1 MSAPSYKITSK
12 GAFKPGKYN
21 ENIELALLLGQWNGE
36 HLGEGEKNEGI
47 EELGQN
53 FLQLMSLDLEPD
65 FEINAEIT
73 RTGVLASFF
82 EGKGVSRTQEDYVSI
97 LENRPWLINGKLLII
112 QEWPE
117 QGDWSNAD
125 MSKAIF
131 WVRATGLPTP
141 YLNAMNTPRIAAKA
155 GEYKGYV
162 IMDQRTLARR
172 GFLKFQVELSTQH
185 QLSPGFF
192 LDILRGRKEWIQFQY
207 FRLPK
212 FCYNCGFIG
221 HDKNTCVRETSFAYP
236 PEGAAVPAYGPW
248 ISAESAVISCFNT
261 RNQLNFF
268 RERRSV
274 GGPSE
279 APQLPPFS
287 PGPVDT
293 PFKVGSGA
301 SSSSA
306 TRGGTKRRRGA
317 GSKTSSRSRK
327 QQNTAR
333 NEEGSTAI
341 NLEETLNL
349 IEVNVT
355 NRQTNYNGLGEKTLA
370 GVCFLME
377 TKVDRG
383 KMEVW
388 QGGLG
393 FNGMSIIPSKSL
405 AGGFCLLWNNE
416 VKIQMKELH
425 YNIFEA
431 SIQDPQLNSQWRL
444 FAVYGP
450 PYDREKKE
458 FWEYLNFRIKN
469 GGELWLVMG
478 DLNCIMNQ
486 EEKMGGSK
494 VFINDTRWLEEFLL
508 ASGGVDLRFKGGQ
521 FTWQNK
527 RFNGGLIWE
536 RLDRCIGSFDW
547 TSEFPQA
554 GVLNF
559 PITISDHAPISLD
572 TAMFKNKGYIP
583 FRFYEACIRKALQR
597 WKKEKV
603 GDLDQLICSLERR
616 LQWIQQQQ
624 ITADLSLEEYQLQA
638 KLEDTWRMKES
649 IWRQNSREY
658 WLKLGDRSTTFFHA
672 AASICR
678 RRNQV
683 WSLQDKDGV
692 MKENINEVSGI
703 ITDYFKNLFTS
714 DQPDISMELE
724 DLFDR
729 KIGEEENQS
738 LTRIPSIE
746 EIRDTVFSI
755 HPLKSPGPDGLPGRF
770 FRKYWD
776 VVGSN
781 VYKAVQEVFA
791 TGEVHPK
798 LNYTFICLIPKV
810 NNPRRMEQFRPI
822 SLCNFPYKII
832 TKILVNRMRPYMEDL
847 ISPFQSA
854 FIPGRWIAESSILT
868 QELVQTIRR
877 KRGMGGL
884 MAIKLDMHNAYDR
897 MEWTFIRKVLRAN
910 GFDEKSCGLIMSCV
924 TGVTYSAILNGTPL
938 KKFQPQR
945 GLRQGDPLSPFIFLQ
960 CQEVLSKIIQK
971 HERENKI
978 HGIQI
983 ARAAI
988 PISHLM
994 FADDTILFARANK
1007 EEAKNLM
1014 DCISKYEKW
1023 SGQVCSKAKSSV
1035 LFSNNLS
1042 VERRNG
1048 ILHVLNINQTQGE
1061 ERHLGNPFV
1070 FKRRKK
1076 ENYMN
1081 LREIKKKSTD
1091 SSLWKCILDTRNI
1104 ILKGSLAL
1112 PVGGETI
1119 DIWNQPWIPWLE
1131 FEEFKNLMD
1140 SFRPRRYTARTLAD
1154 LSTGHAWN
1162 KEVVLQ
1168 FFGKDLGDRILKIPR
1183 LPYPNKDKII
1193 WKQKQNGQFSVK
1205 SAYIVDQKHKFKEV
1219 QEIWKWLWHSDLH
1232 PRILILL
1239 WCVLNNAIPVKERLP
1254 FLMDKECPLCNVNLE
1269 SCLHLFRDCSFVKI
1283 LWFSGVIPLRIE
1295 KNRGDTIQSFVQNLV
1310 RSLSD
1315 VGIGR
1320 KEILTYLGC
1329 IIKHLWI
1336 YRNRLCREGKK
1347 DQVQQVQSR
1356 IRNSY
1361 DCYLN
1366 FKATILMRHRGIL
1379 PLQREGSR
1387 GNSQEVPWIICTDAS
1402 WYKGEAGLLAVMI
1415 NKDTD
1420 QWATKTAYS
1429 KASSGLDAELSAIL
1443 MALSWA
1449 IQEGKKEV
1457 HLLSDCK
1464 VAVQALANRKCP
1476 PDWKILNKS
1485 LSVLDYCSKFKV
1497 CEFYFISRSL
1507 NQFADDLAKSAR
1519 VSKQLEILFQ
1529 GEGDPPVIP
1538 TYLPD

>member
-1 MSAPSYKITSK
+1 
-12 GAFKPGKYN
+12 
-21 ENIELALLLGQWNGE
+21 
-36 HLGEGEKNEGI
+36 
-47 EELGQN
+47 
-53 FLQLMSLDLEPD
+53 
-65 FEINAEIT
+65 
-73 RTGVLASFF
+73 
-82 EGKGVSRTQEDYVSI
+82 
-97 LENRPWLINGKLLII
+97 
-112 QEWPE
+112 
-117 QGDWSNAD
+117 
-125 MSKAIF
+125 
-131 WVRATGLPTP
+131 
-141 YLNAMNTPRIAAKA
+141 
-155 GEYKGYV
+155 
-162 IMDQRTLARR
+162 
-172 GFLKFQVELSTQH
+172 
-185 QLSPGFF
+185 
-192 LDILRGRKEWIQFQY
+192 
-207 FRLPK
+207 
-212 FCYNCGFIG
+212 
-221 HDKNTCVRETSFAYP
+221 
-236 PEGAAVPAYGPW
+236 
-248 ISAESAVISCFNT
+248 
-261 RNQLNFF
+261 
-268 RERRSV
+268 
-274 GGPSE
+274 
-279 APQLPPFS
+279 
-287 PGPVDT
+287 
-293 PFKVGSGA
+293 
-301 SSSSA
+301 
-306 TRGGTKRRRGA
+306 
-317 GSKTSSRSRK
+317 
-327 QQNTAR
+327 
-333 NEEGSTAI
+333 
-341 NLEETLNL
+341 
-349 IEVNVT
+349 
-355 NRQTNYNGLGEKTLA
+355 
-370 GVCFLME
+370 
-377 TKVDRG
+377 
-383 KMEVW
+383 
-388 QGGLG
+388 
-393 FNGMSIIPSKSL
+393 
-405 AGGFCLLWNNE
+405 
-416 VKIQMKELH
+416 
-425 YNIFEA
+425 
-431 SIQDPQLNSQWRL
+431 
-444 FAVYGP
+444 
-450 PYDREKKE
+450 
-458 FWEYLNFRIKN
+458 
-469 GGELWLVMG
+469 MG

-494 VFINDTRWLEEFLL
+494 VSINDTRWLEEFLL
-508 ASGGVDLRFKGGQ
+508 ASGEVDLRFKGGQ

-527 RFNGGLIWE
+527 RFNGGLIRE

-559 PITISDHAPISLD
+559 PITISDHAPILLD

-583 FRFYEACIRKALQR
+583 FRFYEAWSNEASCREEICKVWKKENQENTRSLMRNFDSIRKALQR

-624 ITADLSLEEYQLQA
+624 QITADLSLEEYQLQA

-649 IWRQNSREY
+649 IWRQKSREY
-658 WLKLGDRSTTFFHA
+658 WLKLGDRSTRFFHA
-672 AASICR
+672 AASIRR

-729 KIGEEENQS
+729 KVGEEENQS
-738 LTRIPSIE
+738 LTGIPSIE

-755 HPLKSPGPDGLPGRF
+755 HPLKSPGPDGLPRSF

-776 VVGSN
+776 AVGSN
-781 VYKAVQEVFA
+781 VCNA
-791 TGEVHPK
+791 
-798 LNYTFICLIPKV
+798 V
-810 NNPRRMEQFRPI
+810 NNPRRMEEFRPI

-854 FIPGRWIAESSILT
+854 FILGRWIAESSILT
-868 QELVQTIRR
+868 QELVQTIQR

-884 MAIKLDMHNAYDR
+884 MAIKLDMHKSYDR

-924 TGVTYSAILNGTPL
+924 TGITYSAILNGTPL

-945 GLRQGDPLSPFIFLQ
+945 GLRQGDPLSPFIFLL

-971 HERENKI
+971 HERENKT

-1014 DCISKYEKW
+1014 DCISNYEKW

-1076 ENYMN
+1076 ENYMK
-1081 LREIKKKSTD
+1081 LRESMLQRLEGWKMRLLSYAGRLTLIKTVASAMPIYSMSTNKIPISTCRDLDAMIRSYWWQGSVGKGRYLALKSWDSICQPQESGGLGIRRFEDSNRALIAKLVWSIVQGTRKPWIDCLLSKYCKHESFWTVKKKNTD

-1112 PVGGETI
+1112 PAGGEAI

-1131 FEEFKNLMD
+1131 FEEFKNLMG

-1168 FFGKDLGDRILKIPR
+1168 FFGKDLGDRILEIPR

-1193 WKQKQNGQFSVK
+1193 WKQKQNGQFSVRVPT
-1205 SAYIVDQKHKFKEV
+1205 S
-1219 QEIWKWLWHSDLH
+1219 
-1232 PRILILL
+1232 LIRSTGL
-1239 WCVLNNAIPVKERLP
+1239 R
-1254 FLMDKECPLCNVNLE
+1254 
-1269 SCLHLFRDCSFVKI
+1269 RDCSFVKI

-1295 KNRGDTIQSFVQNLV
+1295 KIPGDTIQSFVQNLV

-1329 IIKHLWI
+1329 IIDHLWI

-1366 FKATILMRHRGIL
+1366 FRNDSADAEADQRHFL

-1387 GNSQEVPWIICTDAS
+1387 CNSQEVPWIICTDAS
-1402 WYKGEAGLLAVMI
+1402 WYKGEAGLAAVMI

-1429 KASSGLDAELSAIL
+1429 
-1443 MALSWA
+1443 
-1449 IQEGKKEV
+1449 
-1457 HLLSDCK
+1457 
-1464 VAVQALANRKCP
+1464 
-1476 PDWKILNKS
+1476 
-1485 LSVLDYCSKFKV
+1485 
-1497 CEFYFISRSL
+1497 
-1507 NQFADDLAKSAR
+1507 
-1519 VSKQLEILFQ
+1519 
-1529 GEGDPPVIP
+1529 
-1538 TYLPD
+1538 